1 MALALVSTEFLTA
14 MGLLVVLVGV
24 PLFVLGVIALVTGYI
39 QYDAERYLEELEAAE
54 AAEVAEVAEDGELA
68 DD

>member
-14 MGLLVVLVGV
+14 MGLMVVLVGV

-39 QYDAERYLEELEAAE
+39 QYDAERYLEELES
-54 AAEVAEVAEDGELA
+54 AEVAEDGELA
-68 DD
+68 DDHR

>member
-39 QYDAERYLEELEAAE
+39 QYDAERYLEELEAVEGVE
-54 AAEVAEVAEDGELA
+54 AAEGGELA
-68 DD
+68 DDRR

>member
-14 MGLLVVLVGV
+14 IGLLVVLVGV

-54 AAEVAEVAEDGELA
+54 IAEDGELA
-68 DD
+68 DDRR